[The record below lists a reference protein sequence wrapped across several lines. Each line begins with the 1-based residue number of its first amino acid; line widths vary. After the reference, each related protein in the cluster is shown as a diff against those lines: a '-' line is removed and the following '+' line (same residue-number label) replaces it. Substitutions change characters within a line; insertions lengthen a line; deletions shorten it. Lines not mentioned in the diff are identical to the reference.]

1 MSKLSK
7 VYIFLRVQ
15 LLKFRQGQFSSS
27 KKDCPHVCFLK
38 SKHED
43 SPFCC
48 LRITLIAFLVVLAIP
63 FFVQAA
69 DVDELRQDLENQIR
83 QKQEEINQYQQKIG
97 ENQQKARTLNNEIQ
111 ILEDQIS
118 QIRLEISQ
126 IDLTIQKSTLNIQE
140 LDGRINILEEN
151 ISQKKDLLAEYIR
164 TVALYDQETL
174 LEVILK
180 NEKFSDFFDEIKAL
194 ENAQEEIQSVLVVVQ
209 GLKNELE
216 EQKEEKESEREEQYR
231 LKSLQLIQSR
241 TVENRQGQKE
251 NILSQT
257 KGEERLYQQMIQG
270 TEKEITF
277 IREQLSLLEKY
288 HITLEEAIQDAIFA
302 GSKTGVRPA
311 FLLGVLEA
319 ESRLGLNVGTGTWQK
334 DMYQCYRSLGY
345 LTRAEKE
352 KNAFL
357 QICQELGL
365 NPDTQPVSA
374 EPWYGC
380 GGAMG
385 VAQFMP
391 TTWLAYKERTSGL
404 TGHYPPN
411 PWNHRDAFTAAAIK
425 LGDGGAN
432 QRTEIGERSAY
443 AKYLGGSR
451 WESWVYNKVTD
462 YVIKLAANFQKQY
475 FD

>member
-7 VYIFLRVQ
+7 FWALSAQKKGLIVS
-15 LLKFRQGQFSSS
+15 LLIILAVPLITQG
-27 KKDCPHVCFLK
+27 
-38 SKHED
+38 
-43 SPFCC
+43 
-48 LRITLIAFLVVLAIP
+48 
-63 FFVQAA
+63 A
-69 DVDELRQDLENQIR
+69 DIDELRQDLENQIR
-83 QKQEEINQYQQKIG
+83 QKQTEINQYQQKIG

-118 QIRLEISQ
+118 KIRLEINQ

-140 LDGRINILEEN
+140 IDAHINILKEN
-151 ISQKKDLLAEYIR
+151 INQKKDLLAEYIR
-164 TVALYDQETL
+164 TVALYDQETF

-194 ENAQEEIQSVLVVVQ
+194 ESAQEEIQSVLIVVQ
-209 GLKNELE
+209 GLKSELE
-216 EQKEEKESEREEQYR
+216 EQKEEKEDEREEQYR

-241 TVENRQGQKE
+241 TIENRQWQKE
-251 NILSQT
+251 DILDKT
-257 KGEERLYQQMIQG
+257 EGEERLYQQMIQG

-277 IREQLSLLEKY
+277 IREQLSLLERY

-302 GSKTGVRPA
+302 GSQTGVRPA

-365 NPDTQPVSA
+365 NPDTQTVSA

-385 VAQFMP
+385 IAQFMP
-391 TTWLAYKERTSGL
+391 TTWLAYKERTAGL
-404 TGHYPPN
+404 TGNRPPN

-443 AKYLGGSR
+443 AKYLAGSR
-451 WESWVYNKVTD
+451 WERWVYNKVTD
-462 YVIKLAANFQKQY
+462 YVIRLAANFQQQY

>member
-7 VYIFLRVQ
+7 IWTLSTQKRGLIVFL
-15 LLKFRQGQFSSS
+15 
-27 KKDCPHVCFLK
+27 
-38 SKHED
+38 
-43 SPFCC
+43 
-48 LRITLIAFLVVLAIP
+48 LIILAVP
-63 FFVQAA
+63 FFVQGA
-69 DVDELRQDLENQIR
+69 DIDELRQDLENKIR
-83 QKQEEINQYQQKIG
+83 QKQGEIDQYQQKIG

-118 QIRLEISQ
+118 QIRLEINQ
-126 IDLTIQKSTLNIQE
+126 IDLTIQKSTLNIRE
-140 LDGRINILEEN
+140 LDGQINILKEN

-164 TVALYDQETL
+164 TVALYDQETF

-194 ENAQEEIQSVLVVVQ
+194 ESAQEEIQSVLAVVRE
-209 GLKNELE
+209 LKNELE
-216 EQKEEKESEREEQYR
+216 EQKGELEDEREQQNR
-231 LKSLQLIQSR
+231 SKSLQLILSR
-241 TVENRQGQKE
+241 TVENRQWQKE
-251 NILSQT
+251 DILDKT

-277 IREQLSLLEKY
+277 IKEQLSLLERY
-288 HITLEEAIQDAIFA
+288 HITLEDAIQDAIFA
-302 GSKTGVRPA
+302 GSQTGVRPA

-385 VAQFMP
+385 IAQFMP
-391 TTWLAYKERTSGL
+391 TTWLAYKERTAGL
-404 TGHYPPN
+404 TGHRPPN

-425 LGDGGAN
+425 LGNGGAN

-443 AKYLGGSR
+443 AKYLAGSR
-451 WESWVYNKVTD
+451 WQSWVYNKVTD
-462 YVIKLAANFQKQY
+462 YVIKLAANFQQQY
-475 FD
+475 FE

>member
-7 VYIFLRVQ
+7 IWALSAQKMGLIVFLLIILAVP
-15 LLKFRQGQFSSS
+15 LITQG
-27 KKDCPHVCFLK
+27 
-38 SKHED
+38 
-43 SPFCC
+43 
-48 LRITLIAFLVVLAIP
+48 
-63 FFVQAA
+63 A
-69 DVDELRQDLENQIR
+69 DIDELRQNLENQIR

-118 QIRLEISQ
+118 KIRLEINQ

-140 LDGRINILEEN
+140 IDGQINILKEN

-194 ENAQEEIQSVLVVVQ
+194 ESAQEEIQSVLGAVQ

-216 EQKEEKESEREEQYR
+216 EQKGELEGEREEQYR

-241 TVENRQGQKE
+241 TIENRQWQKE
-251 NILSQT
+251 DLLDKT
-257 KGEERLYQQMIQG
+257 KGEERLYQQLIQG

-277 IREQLSLLEKY
+277 IREQLSLLERY

-302 GSKTGVRPA
+302 GSQTGVRPA

-385 VAQFMP
+385 IAQFMP
-391 TTWLAYKERTSGL
+391 TTWLAYKDRVAAL
-404 TGHYPPN
+404 TGHNPPS

-425 LGDGGAN
+425 LGAGGAN
-432 QRTEIGERSAY
+432 QRTEIGERNAY

-451 WESWVYNKVTD
+451 WKRWVYSKVTD
-462 YVIKLAANFQKQY
+462 YVIRLAANFQQQY